1 MICFEPMGERNVDLG
16 VHAGRIVGVSVYAGT
31 RRNEIKFLR
40 GGTSLKEKKVWRTAV
55 HIFVFLYAVAC
66 LWLFWQQ
73 SVADLSVEGEIPY
86 QSDLPLHISMI
97 VEDGWYYSFTAY
109 AYKLLYVLCGGSTFG
124 IAFFLAAVCTATV
137 YAMESLVCRLGKYE
151 EKSWFTLLLALSL
164 NLVMPVY
171 VRAVGEYRYV
181 SYQAGNIWHNSTYLC
196 MRLAALIALLCYF
209 RLEKKYRQG
218 ITWREWCAFA
228 LLNVVCT
235 GIKPSFLL
243 AFSPV
248 MGFFLLADLFRR
260 VPLKRILAFGSALL
274 PSGLVLIWQN
284 AVLFGEDTGNGI
296 AFHPWYIFSRHAT
309 VTKLAVVCSVLFCV
323 LTVLTTLKQLPKENE
338 YRFIVAMSLLGF
350 LEALCLVENG
360 SRAVDGNFLWG
371 YSFCLFV
378 LFAVCAVKWLKPVQG
393 RLRGILQAGLG
404 LIYGWHLYC
413 GLYFFVNLTAGA
425 TYWMK

>member
-1 MICFEPMGERNVDLG
+1 MREGISMDR
-16 VHAGRIVGVSVYAGT
+16 
-31 RRNEIKFLR
+31 
-40 GGTSLKEKKVWRTAV
+40 KKAWRTAV
-55 HIFVFLYAVAC
+55 HILVAVYAVAC
-66 LWLFWQQ
+66 LWLYWQQ

-109 AYKLLYVLCGGSTFG
+109 AYKLLYKLFGGGTLG
-124 IAFFLAAVCTATV
+124 IAILLAAVSTATV
-137 YAMESLVCRLGKYE
+137 YVMEAFVRRLGGYG

-164 NLVMPVY
+164 NFVMPIY

-196 MRLAALIALLCYF
+196 MRLAALLTLLYYF
-209 RLEKKYRQG
+209 RLREKYRQG
-218 ITWREWCAFA
+218 ITWKEWCCFA
-228 LLNVVCT
+228 LLNVLCT
-235 GIKPSFLL
+235 GIKPSFLI

-248 MGFFLLADLFRR
+248 MGLFLLADLFRH
-260 VPLKRILAFGSALL
+260 VALKRILLFGSALL

-296 AFHPWYIFSRHAT
+296 AFRPWYTFSLHAAI
-309 VTKLAVVCSVLFCV
+309 TKLAVVCSALFCILV
-323 LTVLTTLKQLPKENE
+323 VPATLRQLPKEKE
-338 YRFIVAMSLLGF
+338 YLFIVLMSALGF

-378 LFAVCAVKWLKPVQG
+378 LFAVCAVKWLGLAGTRVQRG
-393 RLRGILQAGLG
+393 LRAGFG
-404 LIYGWHLYC
+404 LVFAWHLYC
-413 GLYFFVNLTAGA
+413 GLYFFVSLVAGA
-425 TYWMK
+425 TFWMK

>member
-1 MICFEPMGERNVDLG
+1 M
-16 VHAGRIVGVSVYAGT
+16 
-31 RRNEIKFLR
+31 
-40 GGTSLKEKKVWRTAV
+40 
-55 HIFVFLYAVAC
+55 
-66 LWLFWQQ
+66 
-73 SVADLSVEGEIPY
+73 
-86 QSDLPLHISMI
+86 
-97 VEDGWYYSFTAY
+97 
-109 AYKLLYVLCGGSTFG
+109 
-124 IAFFLAAVCTATV
+124 
-137 YAMESLVCRLGKYE
+137 
-151 EKSWFTLLLALSL
+151 
-164 NLVMPVY
+164 
-171 VRAVGEYRYV
+171 
-181 SYQAGNIWHNSTYLC
+181 
-196 MRLAALIALLCYF
+196 
-209 RLEKKYRQG
+209 
-218 ITWREWCAFA
+218 
-228 LLNVVCT
+228 CT

-323 LTVLTTLKQLPKENE
+323 LTVLTTLKQLSKENE

>member
-16 VHAGRIVGVSVYAGT
+16 VHAGRIVVVSVYAGT

-218 ITWREWCAFA
+218 ITWREW
-228 LLNVVCT
+228 L
-235 GIKPSFLL
+235 S
-243 AFSPV
+243 
-248 MGFFLLADLFRR
+248 
-260 VPLKRILAFGSALL
+260 
-274 PSGLVLIWQN
+274 LIH
-284 AVLFGEDTGNGI
+284 I
-296 AFHPWYIFSRHAT
+296 
-309 VTKLAVVCSVLFCV
+309 
-323 LTVLTTLKQLPKENE
+323 
-338 YRFIVAMSLLGF
+338 
-350 LEALCLVENG
+350 
-360 SRAVDGNFLWG
+360 
-371 YSFCLFV
+371 
-378 LFAVCAVKWLKPVQG
+378 
-393 RLRGILQAGLG
+393 
-404 LIYGWHLYC
+404 
-413 GLYFFVNLTAGA
+413 
-425 TYWMK
+425 